1 MIARVVVY
9 EWILL
14 LRDRRAVAALACL
27 AVLLVAALGIN
38 ATALARD
45 NAAKRQVAA
54 AERERWL
61 AQPAKDP
68 HSAAHSSIYAFK
80 PAPALAALD
89 LGVEPFVGQAV
100 WLEAHL
106 QNDLLYR
113 PQGEATVLDRAG
125 LRHPAALLV
134 ALAPLLAFLLAFTT
148 VARERER
155 GTLRFA
161 LGAAVDARVLPL
173 SKALAVWSTLIA
185 ALVLPLVLAAAVA
198 ALAGGTLDADVALR
212 LLAWSGGAALY
223 VGVFAVLGVAVA
235 LRAADA
241 RLALALLFGVWAVF
255 ALALPRLASTAAVA
269 LQPLPATQ
277 AVKQQLID
285 EAPSYWSAE
294 QGLRNEAQ
302 ILAAAGVTRR
312 QDLDS
317 NYRGLELDLAER
329 HSHQVYDRVL
339 GGFHDRVVAQ
349 DLTFAALAWLS
360 PAIALNALSPALA
373 GTDFA
378 QHRRFIDAAEHYRRG
393 LVNAMNAEV
402 AAHRPSADGKA
413 YAGDAALWA
422 AQPEFRYAA
431 PRLSLA
437 GATAPPWLALLA
449 WLAAALLWLVHIAR
463 SLRP

>member
-1 MIARVVVY
+1 MIARLVVY

-14 LRDRRAVAALACL
+14 RRDRRSLAALACL
-27 AVLLVAALGIN
+27 ALLLLAAIAVN
-38 ATALARD
+38 AAALARD

-80 PAPALAALD
+80 PAPPLAALD

-106 QNDLLYR
+106 QNDMLYR
-113 PQGEATVLDRAG
+113 PQGEASVLDRAG
-125 LRHPAALLV
+125 LRHPAALLI

-161 LGAAVDARVLPL
+161 LGAAVDPRVLPL
-173 SKALAVWSTLIA
+173 AKALAVWS
-185 ALVLPLVLAAAVA
+185 ALVATLVVPLVLAAAIA
-198 ALAGGTLDADVALR
+198 ALAGDTLDTDVVLR
-212 LLAWSGGAALY
+212 LLAWCGGAALY
-223 VGVFAVLGVAVA
+223 LGVFAILGVAVA
-235 LRAADA
+235 LRAPDA
-241 RLALALLFGVWAVF
+241 RLALALLFGVWAVL

-294 QGLRNEAQ
+294 QGRRNEAQ
-302 ILAAAGVTRR
+302 ILAAAGVQRK
-312 QDLDS
+312 QDLGA

-329 HSHQVYDRVL
+329 HSHGVYDRVL

-349 DLTFAALAWLS
+349 DRLFATLAWLS

-378 QHRRFIDAAEHYRRG
+378 QHRAFIAAAEHYRRD
-393 LVNAMNAEV
+393 LVNAMNAQV
-402 AAHRPSADGKA
+402 AAHRPGADGKA

-422 AQPEFRYAA
+422 AQPEFRYTA
-431 PRLSLA
+431 PRLTQA
-437 GATAPPWLALLA
+437 GMAAPPWIALLA
-449 WLAAALLWLVHIAR
+449 WLAAALLWLTRTAR